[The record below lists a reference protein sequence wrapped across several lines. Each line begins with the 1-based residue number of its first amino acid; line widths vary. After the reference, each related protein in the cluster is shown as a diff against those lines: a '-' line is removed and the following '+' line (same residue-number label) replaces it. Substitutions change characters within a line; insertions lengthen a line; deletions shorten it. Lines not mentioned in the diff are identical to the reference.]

1 MSKRDDLHARS
12 ELLWDGGARGSRGP
26 KPTFDRGDVIRAAI
40 KIADRKGLAAVTMQA
55 VAAKLGFTTMAL
67 YRYFPNKQ
75 ALIDGI
81 TDAAYGP
88 SPPQPASISGWRE
101 AVRHWAYAKRT
112 MLCARPWL
120 AELPFVAAPHGPNW
134 LSWHEAFLATI
145 VELRLSPEDMM
156 DMLSVV
162 DGYVRGNSDTA
173 ISLARA
179 RSQGISFEQWATA
192 VGRDLARAI
201 NDPRYPIFSAIL
213 TSQSGGLSPDSP
225 LPKREGKPRG
235 LDESFH
241 FGLDRVLD
249 GIQVYVRAKCGV

>member
-1 MSKRDDLHARS
+1 MASSEDLRRRS
-12 ELLWDGGARGSRGP
+12 ELLWDDGALKGSRGP
-26 KPTFDRGDVIRAAI
+26 RAGLTRGDLVQAAM
-40 KIADRKGLAAVTMQA
+40 KIADKKGLSAVTMHA

-75 ALIDGI
+75 ALIDAI
-81 TDAAYGP
+81 TDAAYGQ
-88 SPPQPASISGWRE
+88 PPAAPASGGWRE
-101 AVRHWAYAKRT
+101 AVRHWAFAKRT

-145 VELRLSPEDMM
+145 LELRLNPDDML
-156 DMLSVV
+156 DMLSIV

-179 RSQGISFEQWATA
+179 QARGVSFEEWAIA

-201 NDPRYPIFSAIL
+201 NDARYPILSSIL
-213 TSQSGGLSPDSP
+213 TSQVGGISPDSP

-235 LDESFH
+235 LDEAFF

-249 GIQVYVRAKCGV
+249 GLERYVTARN